1 MDLNCSK
8 SRACKIVK
16 ELDRELP
23 GQGYIDKMTVMEK
36 KVMVWLCTKAVA
48 DTGLYEMDKDVQNLT
63 DWVLVSGQIKENN
76 NIIRNLTWEYNQLEP
91 KCRECARERLESMKE
106 LCREWEQSV

>member
-1 MDLNCSK
+1 
-8 SRACKIVK
+8 
-16 ELDRELP
+16 
-23 GQGYIDKMTVMEK
+23 MEK
-36 KVMVWLCTKAVA
+36 KVMVWLCAKAVA

-106 LCREWEQSV
+106 RCREWEQSV